1 MKSQQ
6 VTKFTLRTL
15 PFLIS
20 VAFASNAF
28 AQQALEEVV
37 VSAQKRTE
45 RIQDVPISIT
55 AISGQALENRKIEG
69 AADLQGAAPN
79 LNVVAAPV
87 AGLTSA
93 TTIRGL
99 GSGQPSIWADP
110 GVGMYVDGVFVGKS
124 QGSLLDMLDL
134 ERVEILRGPQG
145 TLFGRNTTGGAV
157 NFVTRQPSGE
167 FSGSLGLEIGNYG
180 RQVEKVSIDLPKI
193 DNTLSLG
200 FSARREKQDGWLANP
215 NASEKW
221 GNRDRE
227 AYKIG
232 AKFDISKD
240 TKFYYSFDHSN
251 INETTTPMS
260 VIKTTGYCSYVA
272 ITGCSAGLFTN
283 GLPGYYG
290 PYYGMPSQ
298 SANLPSNGS
307 AVAAALQSGVP
318 TSTSSTLPPN
328 QNLGVTG
335 HTWIAETALNA
346 NNVVKYIGSYR
357 DQSYRDVGDYDGTAA
372 NIFTGIRSTS
382 YQAHSHEVQ
391 LIGNTKDINYV
402 GGVYYFK
409 DNGFTVQDQ
418 IGSFY
423 TMLNG
428 MATRGQSNFGVNTE
442 AKAIYGQ
449 ADFKLDEKTT
459 LTPGLRY
466 TNEKKTGS
474 IQRTN
479 SDTGALNNSFY
490 SPSLAYNPTFNS
502 TGSASAEFS
511 SYTPTVALSYKLN
524 PNNMVFARLSKGFKS
539 GGFPLEA
546 KAKADALTP
555 FQPEKS
561 TSYEIGAKGAG
572 GSASYAATAY
582 LAKLDNQQISFLPVG
597 STSPIITNAGKSTY
611 EGIELEGALKVTA
624 DTKIAAGYSYL
635 HAQFD
640 QFMAMGIS
648 GQQVDAANNLVVGY
662 APKHT
667 FNFNTESTW
676 GVTAYGKLKSLVEYR
691 IVSSYYNY
699 NANKSMTAANA
710 IAGNLAADSK
720 MSALGT
726 VNARLTLADVPVGGP
741 GKGDVSLW
749 VKNLTDKQVMQ
760 NMMDVSGY
768 YQVGYWSAPRTFGAS
783 FNYKW

>member
-87 AGLTSA
+87 SGLIAA

-99 GSGQPSIWADP
+99 GTGQPSIWADP
-110 GVGMYVDGVFVGKS
+110 GVGMYVDGVFVGKN
-124 QGSLLDMLDL
+124 QGALLDMLDL

-167 FSGSLGLEIGNYG
+167 FSGNVGFEIGNYG
-180 RQVEKVSIDLPKI
+180 RKVEKISIDLPKI

-200 FSARREKQDGWLANP
+200 FAARRENQDGWLANP
-215 NASEKW
+215 NATEKW

-227 AYKIG
+227 AYKVG

-240 TKFYYSFDHSN
+240 TKFYYSFDRSN

-260 VIKTTGYCSYVA
+260 LIKTTGYCSYVSVP
-272 ITGCSAGLFTN
+272 GCYPSYFAGISGAMASSLQV
-283 GLPGYYG
+283 GL
-290 PYYGMPSQ
+290 
-298 SANLPSNGS
+298 
-307 AVAAALQSGVP
+307 P
-318 TSTSSTLPPN
+318 TSTSSTPGYAPN
-328 QNLGVTG
+328 QNLAVTG
-335 HTWIAETALNA
+335 HTWVAETAVNA
-346 NNVVKYIGSYR
+346 NNTIKYIGSYR
-357 DQSYRDVGDYDGTAA
+357 DMAYKDVGDYDGTTVNTFA
-372 NIFTGIRSTS
+372 GIRSTS
-382 YQAHSHEVQ
+382 CQTHSHELQ
-391 LIGNTKDINYV
+391 LIGSTKDIKYV
-402 GGVYYFK
+402 GGLYYFT
-409 DNGFTVQDQ
+409 DNGRTVQDQ
-418 IGSFY
+418 IGAFF
-423 TMLNG
+423 TFNPLAPMKRQ
-428 MATRGQSNFGVNTE
+428 TNFGVGTE
-442 AKAIYGQ
+442 AKAAYGQ
-449 ADFKLDEKTT
+449 VDYSVNEKTT
-459 LTPGLRY
+459 ATVGLRY
-466 TNEKKTGS
+466 TDEKKNGS
-474 IQRTN
+474 IDRSGLGAISGTPVITT
-479 SDTGALNNSFY
+479 TGDA
-490 SPSLAYNPTFNS
+490 
-502 TGSASAEFS
+502 SASFQS
-511 SYTPTVALSYKLN
+511 WTPTVALSYKLN
-524 PNNMVFARLSKGFKS
+524 PNNMVFGRISKGFKS

-546 KAKADALTP
+546 GTASAALTP

-582 LAKLDNQQISFLPVG
+582 MAKLDNQQISFLPVG

-624 DTKIAAGYSYL
+624 DTKLAAGYSYL

-640 QFMAMGIS
+640 QFMANGLS
-648 GQQVDAANNLVVGY
+648 GQTVDAASNLVIGY

-667 FNFNTESTW
+667 FNLTADSAWGST
-676 GVTAYGKLKSLVEYR
+676 GYGKLKSLIEYR

-699 NANKSMTAANA
+699 NANKSLTAANA

-720 MSALGT
+720 MPALGV